1 MSNVISKVK
10 EWLTPALFLVIGY
23 LLKSKLD
30 VIDAKLDLINSIQGQ
45 VAVLQVKVDR
55 NREDI
60 AQNTFD
66 ISDLNKQFIEH
77 LFKKEDEIT
86 LDNTLKPKK

>member
-10 EWLTPALFLVIGY
+10 EWLTPILVVIIGY
-23 LLKSKLD
+23 FAKSKMD
-30 VIDAKLDLINSIQGQ
+30 IIDAKLDIINSMQGQ
-45 VAVLQVKVDR
+45 VAVLQVKTDR

-60 AQNTFD
+60 AQNTLA
-66 ISDLNKQFIEH
+66 ILDLNKQFIDH

-86 LDNTLKPKK
+86 IDKIIKPKK

>member
-10 EWLTPALFLVIGY
+10 EWLTPILVVIIGY
-23 LLKSKLD
+23 FAKNKMD
-30 VIDAKLDLINSIQGQ
+30 IIDAKLDIINSLQGQ
-45 VAVLQVKVDR
+45 VAVLQVKTDR

-60 AQNTFD
+60 AQNTLS
-66 ISDLNKQFIEH
+66 ILDLNKQFIDH

-86 LDNTLKPKK
+86 IDKIIKPKK